1 LLERVVR
8 VEPVDLRQPDGRQQA
23 RDREQV
29 RIRERNRVARDKVR
43 REVEREEETRVGQR
57 GRRDDGLAG
66 DVDAG
71 KSDGRQDSDDD
82 QERELPVAKAQGP
95 NLR

>member
-1 LLERVVR
+1 MR
-8 VEPVDLRQPDGRQQA
+8 RQVQP
-23 RDREQV
+23 
-29 RIRERNRVARDKVR
+29 
-43 REVEREEETRVGQR
+43 EEEAGVGQR

-71 KSDGRQDSDDD
+71 KSDDRQDPDDD
-82 QERELPVAKAQGP
+82 QEGELPIPKGQRT